1 MPRPGDGANMPSRRR
16 FLVSAALASGLAG
29 CTGGESADPDGTT
42 GAETTAT
49 ETTATTATTTARE
62 TETTAE
68 ETTTE
73 ETQTFE
79 PEKETPESEAV
90 RWRVSFND
98 AIGTPV
104 VGDDRVFVPLGEP
117 HYGRDEESVGALA
130 GLDVKDG
137 TPEWT
142 NRLPAAPTSRLH
154 FGDGGLY
161 CTTGTS
167 DGLGL
172 HGRDQRCLGFD
183 PDGTE
188 RWRTGSVNQ
197 FLDVLALGDG
207 RAYLATSD
215 DALAL
220 DGQRLFAVG
229 LSDGRTRWSV
239 EIGDARE
246 GEYQDGTVLA
256 AVGGGKGVSV
266 HDAASGERR
275 WMKEARALGAK
286 SDPFP
291 VADGAVVVGV
301 PYGQDGEFAA
311 LDVTDGSER
320 WRYTSEGESL
330 VPTAA
335 ALADE
340 TVVGTTYDGTVIGLD
355 ATDGTER
362 WTLDAGE
369 RTGTPIVGDGTVYVS
384 GSNGNSSVL
393 YALDPATGTEQWRA
407 SRGAIGPAGLV
418 DDALVVSGVDAGREF
433 VAAVSPTDG
442 TEQWSFETYE
452 RLATP
457 VVSDGTVLVTSKQG
471 IVRAIGG

>member
-1 MPRPGDGANMPSRRR
+1 MPSRRR
-16 FLVSAALASGLAG
+16 FLVSAALASGFAG
-29 CTGGESADPDGTT
+29 CTGGESGDPDGTT
-42 GAETTAT
+42 ETTTTETTAT
-49 ETTATTATTTARE
+49 ETTTTTTSRE
-62 TETTAE
+62 TGTTTD
-68 ETTTE
+68 ETTT
-73 ETQTFE
+73 TYE
-79 PEKETPESEAV
+79 PQKETPESEAV
-90 RWRVSFND
+90 RWRVSFDD

-130 GLDVKDG
+130 GLDAKDG

-142 NRLPAAPTSRLH
+142 NRLPAAPTGSLH
-154 FGDGGLY
+154 FDDGGVY

-167 DGLGL
+167 DGIGL
-172 HGRDQRCLGFD
+172 HGRDQRCLRFD

-188 RWRTGSVNQ
+188 RWRTSPVNQ

-229 LSDGRTRWSV
+229 LSDGQTRWSV
-239 EIGDARE
+239 EIGDASE
-246 GEYQDGTVLA
+246 GEYRDGTVLA

-266 HDAASGERR
+266 HDAASGERQ
-275 WMKEARALGAK
+275 WMKEGRALGPK

-291 VADGAVVVGV
+291 VTNGAVIVGV
-301 PYGQDGEFAA
+301 PSGQDGEFAA

-320 WRYTSEGESL
+320 WRYTSESESL
-330 VPTAA
+330 VPTSA
-335 ALADE
+335 ALAGE
-340 TVVGTTYDGTVIGLD
+340 TVVGTTYDGIVIGLD

-369 RTGTPIVGDGTVYVS
+369 RAGTPVVGDGTVYLS
-384 GSNGNSSVL
+384 GSDGDSAAL
-393 YALDPATGTEQWRA
+393 YALDPETGTERWRLD
-407 SRGAIGPAGLV
+407 RGAIRPAGLV

-457 VVSDGTVLVTSKQG
+457 VVSDGTVLVTSERG
-471 IVRAIGG
+471 IVRAISG